1 MKQAR
6 SEEDFI
12 AGVLADALRGELQVG
27 LADAARIAMSAQR
40 IEPRRIAPLALA
52 KWLAADPRARQVI
65 MMALNRSGSEYR
77 QKNGQ

>member
-1 MKQAR
+1 VKPA
-6 SEEDFI
+6 STEEDFI

-52 KWLAADPRARQVI
+52 KWMAADPRAREV
-65 MMALNRSGSEYR
+65 MRWALQQTVR
-77 QKNGQ
+77 QRG

>member
-1 MKQAR
+1 MKPA
-6 SEEDFI
+6 SAEEDFI

-52 KWLAADPRARQVI
+52 KWMATDPRAREV
-65 MMALNRSGSEYR
+65 MRWALLQTVR
-77 QKNGQ
+77 QRG